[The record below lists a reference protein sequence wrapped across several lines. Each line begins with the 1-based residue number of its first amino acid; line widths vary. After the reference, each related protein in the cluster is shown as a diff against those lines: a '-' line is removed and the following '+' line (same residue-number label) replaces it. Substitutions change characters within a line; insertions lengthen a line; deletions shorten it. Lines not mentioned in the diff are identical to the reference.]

1 MSKWISVQDR
11 LPMDIKDV
19 LAIAAPESVMR
30 VAYYSHE
37 SKRWFSSETN
47 KPAAHGTVTHWMPL
61 PNTPAQD
68 EYESMDA
75 LADFRRD
82 REEDFTRR
90 TMD

>member
-1 MSKWISVQDR
+1 MGKWISVHDR

-19 LAIAAPESVMR
+19 LAIAAPEYVMR

-37 SKRWFSSETN
+37 SQCWFSSETN
-47 KPAAHGTVTHWMPL
+47 KPAAHGTVSHWMPL
-61 PNTPAQD
+61 PERPGN
-68 EYESMDA
+68 EEFESMDA
-75 LADFRRD
+75 LADFRHD